1 MHGYF
6 LAVGVLNDNISY
18 FHWNSPNSGPILAKV
33 HLKAAG
39 ASLSGYRVFVC
50 GCGCVCGGGGGG
62 GVDLFKQGR
71 IQDFSRGG
79 GANRCGGF
87 EEGAKLVCIFW

>member
-18 FHWNSPNSGPILAKV
+18 FHWNSPDSGPILAKV

-50 GCGCVCGGGGGG
+50 GCGCVGVCGGGGGLICLSRDGSRISQG
-62 GVDLFKQGR
+62 GWG
-71 IQDFSRGG
+71 
-79 GANRCGGF
+79 
-87 EEGAKLVCIFW
+87 